1 MGTAHYDEF
10 RHMETNRRPPSA
22 PGHQRQD
29 VSRRRASRRTYLV
42 RRVAVLLVLL
52 ALIAGIVRGARA
64 LLGSEPASSA
74 NSAPATA
81 ITTTITTT
89 ITKTSPDVEASNSAA
104 VSSAPVPVPVPEP
117 STTTSLSTPVDNSRT
132 PTTADPARV
141 LIAGDSDAGSF
152 GPYLQKLVE
161 GSGVAKTTLDYK
173 TSSGLSRPDFFDW
186 PAHFADQ
193 LGSLNP
199 DIVIVTF
206 GGNDG
211 QTIHGMSDPVDS
223 DGWRAEYAK
232 RVGAAMDQLS
242 ADGRT
247 LIWVGIPNGPSDDFT
262 ARLRVQN
269 EVVAAQVAAH
279 PNVVFVDTWN
289 RFTGLDGGYAE
300 YVIDPRDGLS
310 KDVRGGDGFHLNTNG
325 AEILA

>member
-1 MGTAHYDEF
+1 MI
-10 RHMETNRRPPSA
+10 RRCA
-22 PGHQRQD
+22 ALF
-29 VSRRRASRRTYLV
+29 VLV
-42 RRVAVLLVLL
+42 TLV
-52 ALIAGIVRGARA
+52 AGIALGVRA

-74 NSAPATA
+74 SSSPTADLATTSAQ
-81 ITTTITTT
+81 
-89 ITKTSPDVEASNSAA
+89 AA
-104 VSSAPVPVPVPEP
+104 VSTDAATTTVIIAEQ
-117 STTTSLSTPVDNSRT
+117 STTTLPPAPVDSSRT
-132 PTTADPARV
+132 PSAPDPARV

-161 GSGVAKTTLDYK
+161 GSGVARTTLDYK

-186 PAHFADQ
+186 PAHFATQ
-193 LGSLNP
+193 LASLNP

-211 QTIHGMSDPVDS
+211 QQIHGMSDPVDS
-223 DGWRAEYAK
+223 DGWRAEYGK
-232 RVGAAMDQLS
+232 RVGATMDQLG

-325 AEILA
+325 AEILALDINAAVVADLLARGAVGI